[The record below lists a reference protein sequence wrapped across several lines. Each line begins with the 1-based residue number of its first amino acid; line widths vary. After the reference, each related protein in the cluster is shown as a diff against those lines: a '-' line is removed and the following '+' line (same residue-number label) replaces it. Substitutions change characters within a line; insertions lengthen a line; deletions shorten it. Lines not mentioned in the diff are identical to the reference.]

1 MSHWPRFFRVHQKFD
16 APVVNDV
23 VRATIETLGTLDLR
37 QRVKPGES
45 VAITAGSRGIAHIA
59 EILKA
64 VVEHFKQLDTRPFIV
79 PAMGSHGGGTAEGQL
94 KVLRGYGI
102 TPEFCG
108 CEIRASMETVVVSQ
122 AAEGFAVHFD
132 KHAYGADH
140 VFVAGRIKPHT
151 RFAGEIES
159 GLMKMMLIGLGKH
172 EGAKIYHRAIVN
184 HSFDQ
189 IVRSVAREVLDRCA
203 VCGGLAILENAYDQ
217 TAKIEAVA
225 PERFETREPELLIQA
240 KRWLARL
247 PFERADIL
255 FLDHIGKEISGA
267 GMDTNVVGRKWND
280 HEALE
285 HETPKVKRICV
296 RGLSPATHGNAIGLG
311 LAEFCLTRVIDAMD
325 VNVTRINSL
334 TGSHPTAGMI
344 PFDYP
349 NDAEMLEAA
358 VQTVGLVE
366 PDSLRILW
374 SQDTLHLGEIECS
387 EAYWEQAQQ
396 RDDLEVLVS
405 PRSLPLSESGLLPDF
420 VGLSP
425 KSQ

>member
-366 PDSLRILW
+366 PESLRILW

-420 VGLSP
+420 VELSP

>member
-349 NDAEMLEAA
+349 NDVEMLEAA

>member
-23 VRATIETLGTLDLR
+23 VRATIETLGKLDLR

-64 VVEHFKQLDTRPFIV
+64 VVEHFKQLDARPFIV

-108 CEIRASMETVVVSQ
+108 CEIRASMETVAVSQ

-132 KHAYGADH
+132 KHAYEADH

-225 PERFETREPELLIQA
+225 PECFETREPELLIQA

-247 PFERADIL
+247 PFEQADIL

-349 NDAEMLEAA
+349 NDVEMLEAA

-366 PDSLRILW
+366 PDGLRILW

>member
-45 VAITAGSRGIAHIA
+45 VAITAGSRWIAHIA

-396 RDDLEVLVS
+396 RDDLEVLIS
-405 PRSLPLSESGLLPDF
+405 PRSLPLSEAGLLPDF
-420 VGLSP
+420 VELSP

>member
-64 VVEHFKQLDTRPFIV
+64 VVEHFKQLDARPFIV

-285 HETPKVKRICV
+285 H
-296 RGLSPATHGNAIGLG
+296 LSLIHI
-311 LAEFCLTRVIDAMD
+311 
-325 VNVTRINSL
+325 
-334 TGSHPTAGMI
+334 
-344 PFDYP
+344 
-349 NDAEMLEAA
+349 
-358 VQTVGLVE
+358 
-366 PDSLRILW
+366 
-374 SQDTLHLGEIECS
+374 
-387 EAYWEQAQQ
+387 
-396 RDDLEVLVS
+396 
-405 PRSLPLSESGLLPDF
+405 
-420 VGLSP
+420 
-425 KSQ
+425 

>member
-64 VVEHFKQLDTRPFIV
+64 VVEHFKQLDARPFIV

-396 RDDLEVLVS
+396 RDDLEVLIS
-405 PRSLPLSESGLLPDF
+405 PRSLPLSEAGLLPDF
-420 VGLSP
+420 VELSP

>member
-1 MSHWPRFFRVHQKFD
+1 MSHWPRFFRVHQRFD
-16 APVVNDV
+16 GPVIHDV
-23 VRATIETLGTLDLR
+23 VQATQETLRRLDLR
-37 QRVKPGES
+37 QRVKPGET

-59 EILKA
+59 DILKA
-64 VVEHFKQLDTRPFIV
+64 VVEHFKELGANPYIV

-94 KVLRGYGI
+94 KVLHGYGI
-102 TPEFCG
+102 TPDFCG

-122 AAEGFAVHFD
+122 AAEGFPVHFD
-132 KHAYGADH
+132 QHAYEADH
-140 VFVAGRIKPHT
+140 VFVVGRVKPHT
-151 RFAGEIES
+151 RFAGAIES

-184 HSFDQ
+184 YSFDQ
-189 IVRSVAREVLDRCA
+189 IVRSVAREVLDKCR

-217 TAKIEAVA
+217 TAWIEAVP
-225 PERFETREPELLIQA
+225 PESFETREPELLVQA
-240 KRWLARL
+240 KKWLARL
-247 PFERADIL
+247 PFDHADIL

-311 LAEFCLTRVIDAMD
+311 LSEFCLTRVLDAMD
-325 VNVTRINSL
+325 AQVTRINSL

-349 NDAEMLEAA
+349 NDTEMLTAA

-366 PDSLRILW
+366 PEQLRILW
-374 SQDTLHLGEIECS
+374 YQDTLHLAEIECS

-396 RDDLEVLVS
+396 RDDLEILIP
-405 PRSLPLSESGLLPDF
+405 PRSLPLDDNGFLPAIRE
-420 VGLSP
+420 LSP
-425 KSQ
+425 QR

>member
-1 MSHWPRFFRVHQKFD
+1 M
-16 APVVNDV
+16 
-23 VRATIETLGTLDLR
+23 
-37 QRVKPGES
+37 
-45 VAITAGSRGIAHIA
+45 
-59 EILKA
+59 
-64 VVEHFKQLDTRPFIV
+64 
-79 PAMGSHGGGTAEGQL
+79 
-94 KVLRGYGI
+94 
-102 TPEFCG
+102 
-108 CEIRASMETVVVSQ
+108 
-122 AAEGFAVHFD
+122 
-132 KHAYGADH
+132 
-140 VFVAGRIKPHT
+140 
-151 RFAGEIES
+151 
-159 GLMKMMLIGLGKH
+159 
-172 EGAKIYHRAIVN
+172 
-184 HSFDQ
+184 
-189 IVRSVAREVLDRCA
+189 
-203 VCGGLAILENAYDQ
+203 
-217 TAKIEAVA
+217 
-225 PERFETREPELLIQA
+225 IQA

-325 VNVTRINSL
+325 VNVT
-334 TGSHPTAGMI
+334 PTAGMI

-349 NDAEMLEAA
+349 NDVEMLEAA

-366 PDSLRILW
+366 PDGLRILW

>member
-64 VVEHFKQLDTRPFIV
+64 VVEHFKQLDARPFIV

-349 NDAEMLEAA
+349 NDVEMLEAA

-366 PDSLRILW
+366 PDGLRILW

-420 VGLSP
+420 VELSP

>member
-396 RDDLEVLVS
+396 RDDLEVLIS
-405 PRSLPLSESGLLPDF
+405 PRSLPLSEAGLLPDF
-420 VGLSP
+420 VELSP

>member
-64 VVEHFKQLDTRPFIV
+64 VVEHFKQLDARPFIV

-366 PDSLRILW
+366 PESLRILW

-396 RDDLEVLVS
+396 RDDLEVLIS
-405 PRSLPLSESGLLPDF
+405 PRSLPLSEAGLLPDF
-420 VGLSP
+420 VELSP
-425 KSQ
+425 NSQ

>member
-23 VRATIETLGTLDLR
+23 VRATIETLGKLDLR

-64 VVEHFKQLDTRPFIV
+64 VVEHFKQLDARPFIV

-132 KHAYGADH
+132 KHAFEADH

-366 PDSLRILW
+366 PESLRILW

-420 VGLSP
+420 VELSP

>member
-132 KHAYGADH
+132 KHAYEADH

-420 VGLSP
+420 VELSP

>member
-189 IVRSVAREVLDRCA
+189 IVRSVR
-203 VCGGLAILENAYDQ
+203 
-217 TAKIEAVA
+217 
-225 PERFETREPELLIQA
+225 
-240 KRWLARL
+240 
-247 PFERADIL
+247 
-255 FLDHIGKEISGA
+255 GKCS
-267 GMDTNVVGRKWND
+267 
-280 HEALE
+280 
-285 HETPKVKRICV
+285 
-296 RGLSPATHGNAIGLG
+296 
-311 LAEFCLTRVIDAMD
+311 ID
-325 VNVTRINSL
+325 V
-334 TGSHPTAGMI
+334 PC
-344 PFDYP
+344 
-349 NDAEMLEAA
+349 AA
-358 VQTVGLVE
+358 VWRSWKTPMTKLRRLRRLLLNALRRE
-366 PDSLRILW
+366 SL
-374 SQDTLHLGEIECS
+374 S
-387 EAYWEQAQQ
+387 Y
-396 RDDLEVLVS
+396 
-405 PRSLPLSESGLLPDF
+405 
-420 VGLSP
+420 
-425 KSQ
+425 

>member
-311 LAEFCLTRVIDAMD
+311 LAEFCLTRVINAMD

-420 VGLSP
+420 VELSP

>member
-64 VVEHFKQLDTRPFIV
+64 VVEHFKQLDARPFIV

-396 RDDLEVLVS
+396 RDDLEVLIS
-405 PRSLPLSESGLLPDF
+405 PRSLPLSEAGLLPDF
-420 VGLSP
+420 VELSP
-425 KSQ
+425 NS

>member
-108 CEIRASMETVVVSQ
+108 CEIRASMETVAVSQ

-132 KHAYGADH
+132 KHAYEADH

-420 VGLSP
+420 VELSP

>member
-23 VRATIETLGTLDLR
+23 VRATIETLGKLDLR

-64 VVEHFKQLDTRPFIV
+64 VVEHFKQLDARPFIV

-108 CEIRASMETVVVSQ
+108 CEIRASMETVAVSQ

-132 KHAYGADH
+132 KHAYEADH

-225 PERFETREPELLIQA
+225 PECFETREPELLIQA

-247 PFERADIL
+247 PFERVDIL

-349 NDAEMLEAA
+349 NDVEMLEAA

-366 PDSLRILW
+366 PDGLRILW

>member
-23 VRATIETLGTLDLR
+23 VRATIETLGKLDLR

-64 VVEHFKQLDTRPFIV
+64 VVEHFKQLDALPFIV

-132 KHAYGADH
+132 KHAYEADH

-225 PERFETREPELLIQA
+225 PECFETREPELLIQA

-349 NDAEMLEAA
+349 NDVEMLEAA

-366 PDSLRILW
+366 PDGLRILW

>member
-23 VRATIETLGTLDLR
+23 VRATIETLGKLDLR

-64 VVEHFKQLDTRPFIV
+64 VVEHFKQLDARPFIV

-108 CEIRASMETVVVSQ
+108 CEIRASMETVAVSQ

-132 KHAYGADH
+132 KHAYEADH

-366 PDSLRILW
+366 PESLRILW

-420 VGLSP
+420 VELSP

>member
-23 VRATIETLGTLDLR
+23 VRATIETLGKLDLR

-64 VVEHFKQLDTRPFIV
+64 VVEHFKQLDARPFIV

-108 CEIRASMETVVVSQ
+108 CEIRASMETVAVSQ

-132 KHAYGADH
+132 KHAYEADH

-203 VCGGLAILENAYDQ
+203 VCGGLAILENAYAQ

-225 PERFETREPELLIQA
+225 PECFETREPELLIQA

-349 NDAEMLEAA
+349 NDVEMLEAA

-366 PDSLRILW
+366 PDGLRILW

-387 EAYWEQAQQ
+387 EAYWEQAQH

>member
-1 MSHWPRFFRVHQKFD
+1 
-16 APVVNDV
+16 
-23 VRATIETLGTLDLR
+23 
-37 QRVKPGES
+37 
-45 VAITAGSRGIAHIA
+45 
-59 EILKA
+59 
-64 VVEHFKQLDTRPFIV
+64 
-79 PAMGSHGGGTAEGQL
+79 
-94 KVLRGYGI
+94 
-102 TPEFCG
+102 
-108 CEIRASMETVVVSQ
+108 
-122 AAEGFAVHFD
+122 
-132 KHAYGADH
+132 
-140 VFVAGRIKPHT
+140 IKPHT

-366 PDSLRILW
+366 PESLRILW

-420 VGLSP
+420 VELSP

>member
-405 PRSLPLSESGLLPDF
+405 PRSLPLSEAGLLPDF
-420 VGLSP
+420 VELSP

>member
-420 VGLSP
+420 VELSP

>member
-23 VRATIETLGTLDLR
+23 VRATIETLGKLDLR

-64 VVEHFKQLDTRPFIV
+64 VVEHFKQLDARPFIV

-108 CEIRASMETVVVSQ
+108 CEIRASMETVAVSQ

-132 KHAYGADH
+132 KHAYEADH

-225 PERFETREPELLIQA
+225 PECFETREPELLIQA

-280 HEALE
+280 HEALA

-349 NDAEMLEAA
+349 NDVEMLEAA

-366 PDSLRILW
+366 PDGLRILW

>member
-64 VVEHFKQLDTRPFIV
+64 VVEHFKQLDARPFIV

-396 RDDLEVLVS
+396 RDDLEVLIS
-405 PRSLPLSESGLLPDF
+405 PRSLPLSEAGLLPDF
-420 VGLSP
+420 VELSP
-425 KSQ
+425 NSQ